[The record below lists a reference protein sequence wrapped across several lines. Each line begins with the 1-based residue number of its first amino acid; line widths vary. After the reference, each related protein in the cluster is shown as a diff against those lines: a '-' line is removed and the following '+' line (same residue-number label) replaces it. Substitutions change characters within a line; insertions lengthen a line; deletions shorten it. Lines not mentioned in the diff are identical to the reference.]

1 MTFSWELELRI
12 LYRSSLGRLRA
23 WLAAAGDTAGGLG
36 SVPAPVAHQPV
47 GWVRLWDGNLS
58 CSVSWKDGSWLRSS
72 AAR

>member
-1 MTFSWELELRI
+1 M
-12 LYRSSLGRLRA
+12 
-23 WLAAAGDTAGGLG
+23 
-36 SVPAPVAHQPV
+36 PAPLAHQPV